1 MTRRKISY
9 LAVALTT
16 ALVSHAAYAD
26 KEQQP
31 RDDQAAQAQ
40 PEEREVEIAKVSG
53 EATVKKIDKK
63 NRRLTIMDEQGKP
76 HTVKIPEQVKRF
88 DAIQVGDK
96 IKIDYYESVGLALEP
111 KGEGKPG
118 ESETAMMGKKAG
130 KLPGGMAVRTMT
142 ASAQVLD
149 VDHQANTLT
158 LKGPEGNVD
167 TIHVTDPEEQADLQK
182 VKKGDTIR
190 ARFTEAIAIN
200 VERQPKAG

>member
-26 KEQQP
+26 KEQP
-31 RDDQAAQAQ
+31 RSEDQAKAQ
-40 PEEREVEIAKVSG
+40 PEEREIEIAKVSG

-63 NRRLTIMDEQGKP
+63 NRKLTIMDDQGKP
-76 HTVKIPEQVKRF
+76 HTVKVPEQVKRF

-118 ESETAMMGKKAG
+118 APSETTMMGKKAG

-158 LKGPEGNVD
+158 LKGPEGHID

-190 ARFTEAIAIN
+190 ARYTEALAIN
-200 VERQPKAG
+200 VERAPKAG

>member
-1 MTRRKISY
+1 M
-9 LAVALTT
+9 ALTT

-26 KEQQP
+26 KEEQP
-31 RDDQAAQAQ
+31 PSDQAAQAQ
-40 PEEREVEIAKVSG
+40 PEEREIEIAKISG
-53 EATVKKIDKK
+53 EATVKKVDKK
-63 NRRLTIMDEQGKP
+63 NRTLMIMDDQGKP
-76 HTVKIPEQVKRF
+76 HTVKVPASVKRF
-88 DAIQVGDK
+88 DAIQAGDK

-118 ESETAMMGKKAG
+118 ESDMAMMGKKAG

-158 LKGPEGNVD
+158 LKGPEGNID
-167 TIHVTDPEEQADLQK
+167 TLHVTDPEEQADLQK

-190 ARFTEAIAIN
+190 VRFTEALAIS
-200 VERQPKAG
+200 VERAPKAG